1 MNSGMDDDS
10 TLVERTRRGDKAAF
24 ALLFGRHQPLLRGV
38 CLRYLGGQAVIE
50 DVVQEAALQA
60 LLNIDTLRRPERFG
74 PWLAGIGLNLSRR
87 WQRDDRR
94 HALSW
99 EELCG
104 GVYRHEPIDPGK
116 APVDILAAAE
126 LQRRV
131 LDAVASLPTGQRD
144 AAMLFYLSGHTHAE
158 TATLLGTRV
167 SAVKTRLHK
176 ARATLR
182 SHLSSVWQE
191 ETMTT
196 EPTAT
201 LRPMRIV
208 DVRARPPDDLQRT
221 AYASHVVILEEV
233 DGGRIVPI
241 WVGPNEGLSL
251 AMLLENVETP
261 RPLTPKFMAG
271 LLEAAGARLEQVRV
285 SRLENDT
292 FYAEA
297 VIAGL
302 GGARTIDARPSD
314 ALILALETQAPIV
327 ADASLLARREQLQL
341 THPREMQMH
350 EQATMNAGAIVAEAR
365 ASYAQYLATMG
376 QQST

>member
-1 MNSGMDDDS
+1 MNSETDDNS
-10 TLVERTRRGDKAAF
+10 RLVERTRSGDKAAF
-24 ALLFGRHQPLLRGV
+24 ALLFSRHQPLLRGV

-50 DVVQEAALQA
+50 DVIQEAALQA

-74 PWLAGIGLNLSRR
+74 PWLAGIGLNLCRR
-87 WQRDDRR
+87 WQRDERR

-104 GVYRHEPIDPGK
+104 GVYRHEPIDPRE
-116 APVDILAAAE
+116 APVDTLAASE
-126 LQRRV
+126 LQRQV
-131 LDAVASLPTGQRD
+131 LDAVGSLPPGQRD
-144 AAMLFYLSGHTHAE
+144 AVMLFYLSGHTHAE
-158 TATLLGTRV
+158 TAALLGTPV
-167 SAVKTRLHK
+167 GAVKTRLHK

-182 SHLSSVWQE
+182 SRLSSVWQE

-208 DVRARPPDDLQRT
+208 DVRARPPDDPQRT

-271 LLEAAGARLEQVRV
+271 LLEAAGARLEQVRI
-285 SRLENDT
+285 SRLESDT

-297 VIAGL
+297 VIAGPQ
-302 GGARTIDARPSD
+302 GTRTIDARPSD
-314 ALILALETQAPIV
+314 ALILALETRAPIV
-327 ADASLLARREQLQL
+327 ADASLLARREQLQS

-350 EQATMNAGAIVAEAR
+350 EQATMNAAAIVAEAR

-376 QQST
+376 H